1 VFGHRPYLEFLVA
14 SPAAFALVVGPAVAV
29 GLARLRQHGAWILCG
44 AALAGLLLA
53 DLSGYARGE
62 TERIWLPFAPWLL
75 LAAGAASARVRGRQ
89 GWLAVQV
96 TAALTLQVTAKS
108 PW

>member
-1 VFGHRPYLEFLVA
+1 V
-14 SPAAFALVVGPAVAV
+14 
-29 GLARLRQHGAWILCG
+29 LCG
-44 AALAGLLLA
+44 AALAGLAVA

-75 LAAGAASARVRGRQ
+75 VATGAASRNVRGRQ